1 MNKAKHVLV
10 ENEFKKPQTFDSS
23 FFIDRG
29 YFVNDGSQNFLMF
42 QLIHKT
48 VTTFSV
54 TTNTIGEWESKRSS
68 YEKLILFYSK
78 P

>member
-1 MNKAKHVLV
+1 MNKTKHVLV

-23 FFIDRG
+23 FFIGRS
-29 YFVNDGSQNFLMF
+29 YFVNDGSQNFSMF
-42 QLIHKT
+42 ELIHKT

-54 TTNTIGEWESKRSS
+54 TTNTIAEWESKRSS